1 MRARQIA
8 SRFARGVAVVCGILG
23 GDVAGERREGPSVLG
38 DVGWGGAAPRDA
50 ILDRIVSMAFTG
62 DLFASDAVYE
72 DAVLPDHVGES
83 YRGLDGVLR
92 AARSWLEPFEWLTV
106 ELTEIIDTDDCV
118 VSLHRARMKTLH
130 TEIEFESPLAYVF
143 TFQDGKVIHRGRLS
157 TMPKPSKP
165 WGWRRRR
172 AKFR

>member
-1 MRARQIA
+1 MSQENVEKVRAYLATWDGEVLRPEMR
-8 SRFARGVAVVCGILG
+8 S
-23 GDVAGERREGPSVLG
+23 
-38 DVGWGGAAPRDA
+38 
-50 ILDRIVSMAFTG
+50 LDRIVSMAFTG
-62 DLFASDAVYE
+62 DLFASDAIYE

-143 TFQDGKVIHRGRLS
+143 TFQDGKVIHQ
-157 TMPKPSKP
+157 
-165 WGWRRRR
+165 R
-172 AKFR
+172 AFVDHAEALKAVGLEA